1 MRKSTVDSLAID
13 QIVYRQAYHYINV
26 SPDTIVAPLVVEVVK
41 SQANNSLDLVSP
53 VLVATFALKLDP
65 QVKLNI
71 VQMKASVKLYKLI
84 YSKSNLNN

>member
-1 MRKSTVDSLAID
+1 MG
-13 QIVYRQAYHYINV
+13 
-26 SPDTIVAPLVVEVVK
+26 VK
-41 SQANNSLDLVSP
+41 NYPANNKPGLGSP

-84 YSKSNLNN
+84 YSKSNFNH

>member
-1 MRKSTVDSLAID
+1 MG
-13 QIVYRQAYHYINV
+13 
-26 SPDTIVAPLVVEVVK
+26 VK
-41 SQANNSLDLVSP
+41 NYPANNKPGLGSP

-84 YSKSNLNN
+84 YLKLNFNY